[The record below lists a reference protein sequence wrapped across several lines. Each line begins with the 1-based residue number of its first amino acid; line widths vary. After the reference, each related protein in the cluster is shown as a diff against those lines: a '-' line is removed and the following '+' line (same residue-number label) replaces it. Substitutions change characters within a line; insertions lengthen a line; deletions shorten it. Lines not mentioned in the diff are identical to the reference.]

1 MGNEVHQCKPWGSTM
16 CLDGTLG
23 HEMGSSP
30 MATAK
35 PIVFVVDDD
44 VWVRE
49 SLETLI
55 RDEGWQPET
64 FSSAQQFLDRP
75 RALTPSCL
83 VLDISLPGLNGL
95 ELQKR
100 VAVERT
106 DMPIIFITGH
116 GDIPMSVGAMKAG
129 AVEFLTKPFND
140 EVLLTAIRQ
149 ALERSRLALAQ
160 EAEMQELRDL
170 YASLTPRE
178 MQVMALVVSGLLNK
192 QVGGELGISEKT
204 VKAHRGQVMQ
214 KMKANSVADLV
225 KMAEKLHLTERST
238 KQTA

>member
-1 MGNEVHQCKPWGSTM
+1 MR
-16 CLDGTLG
+16 LAGTLG
-23 HEMGSSP
+23 HEPGSAP

-35 PIVFVVDDD
+35 AIVFVVDDD
-44 VWVRE
+44 PWVRE

-55 RDEGWQPET
+55 RDEGWQAET
-64 FSSAQQFLDRP
+64 FSSAQEFLDRP

-149 ALERSRLALAQ
+149 ALERSRSALAQ
-160 EAEMQELRDL
+160 AAEMQELRGH

-192 QVGGELGISEKT
+192 QVAGELGIAEKT

>member
-1 MGNEVHQCKPWGSTM
+1 MR
-16 CLDGTLG
+16 LAGTLG

-55 RDEGWQPET
+55 REEGWQAEA

-75 RALTPSCL
+75 RALTPNCL

-160 EAEMQELRDL
+160 EAEMQELRDH
-170 YASLTPRE
+170 YTSLTPRE